1 VVGGPLSIKG
11 PIEGGGP
18 IFTRA
23 PNGSYM
29 RLNLQVTV
37 ELDVRVFGS
46 DQQLLPYF
54 RIVNAL
60 DRRDA
65 LFFQY
70 DGDDGVEPRPIG
82 SVPILPVVGLEW
94 RF

>member
-1 VVGGPLSIKG
+1 
-11 PIEGGGP
+11 
-18 IFTRA
+18 
-23 PNGSYM
+23 M